1 MDSLR
6 SQTLQDFETLVV
18 NDGAPLAADVAADER
33 VRVVVPEAPGGRTR
47 ALNTGLRAARGSFV
61 AYLDDDDL
69 FEPVHLERLVAAA
82 SKEGVVGAY
91 SDAILVVQ
99 TTDGEGHYRE
109 ERRQPIFGREFD
121 ADRLLFSNYIPLICL
136 LHRREAALDAG
147 HFDETFDLFE
157 DWDFLVRLTA
167 RGPLAHVVE
176 PTALYRIRDDG
187 TNATTASPWHSEKAE
202 AARLQLFRK
211 HWSRHRPEAEMALID
226 AYEKDFRELEEKTH
240 ASRAAAEKAGL
251 LAEEAR
257 ASWSAAEAA
266 REALAR
272 ELEAS
277 RAERDAARSEAV
289 RREAGLLAE
298 IGRRDGTIDA
308 MNRSL
313 AWRVFAPYWKLKKL
327 LGRP

>member
-1 MDSLR
+1 MR
-6 SQTLQDFETLVV
+6 I
-18 NDGAPLAADVAADER
+18 
-33 VRVVVPEAPGGRTR
+33 VVPEAPGGRTR

-69 FEPVHLERLVAAA
+69 FEPGHLEHLVAAA
-82 SKEGVVGAY
+82 SQDGVVGAY
-91 SDAILVVQ
+91 SDAMLIVQ
-99 TTDGEGHYRE
+99 TTDGAGHYRE

-147 HFDETFDLFE
+147 VFDETFDLFE

-167 RGPLAHVVE
+167 RGPLAHVAE

-187 TNATTASPWHSEKAE
+187 TNATTVSPWHSPKAE

-211 HWSRHRPEAEMALID
+211 HWGRHRPEAEMALID
-226 AYEKDFRELEEKTH
+226 AYEKDFRELEERTH

-257 ASWSAAEAA
+257 AAWNAAETA
-266 REALAR
+266 REALAK

-277 RAERDAARSEAV
+277 RAEYSAARAEAA
-289 RREAGLLAE
+289 RREAELLAE
-298 IGRRDGTIDA
+298 IGRRDATIDA

-327 LGRP
+327 LAKP

>member
-1 MDSLR
+1 ML
-6 SQTLQDFETLVV
+6 
-18 NDGAPLAADVAADER
+18 GGH

-47 ALNTGLRAARGSFV
+47 ALNTGLREARGTFI

-91 SDAILVVQ
+91 SDAMLVVQ
-99 TTDGEGHYRE
+99 TADGAGHYRE

-147 HFDETFDLFE
+147 LFDETFDLFE

-167 RGPLAHVVE
+167 LGPLGHVAE

-187 TNATTASPWHSEKAE
+187 TNATTASPWHSPKAE
-202 AARLQLFRK
+202 AARLQIFRK
-211 HWSRHRPEAEMALID
+211 HWSRHRPEAEMAVID
-226 AYEKDFRELEEKTH
+226 AYEKDFRELEAKTH
-240 ASRAAAEKAGL
+240 AARAEAERAVAAAGEALAAQIAAETARAGL
-251 LAEEAR
+251 TSDL
-257 ASWSAAEAA
+257 EAA
-266 REALAR
+266 R
-272 ELEAS
+272 S
-277 RAERDAARSEAV
+277 HAESLCEEAV
-289 RREAGLLAE
+289 RREAELLAE

-308 MNRSL
+308 MNKSI

-327 LGRP
+327 LDKP